1 MHILRVC
8 FFFLF
13 FFFFTPQLCCH
24 LRFHNFLQTRLSEG
38 FLLCGNFSSFTTPSP
53 GWISI
58 PKSFVSFFIFY
69 ILSYFLSKR
78 LGCLSGCLMSSASI
92 QKLFCGSCSTFKWSF
107 DEFVG
112 EKEVSGPIPPPSWD
126 HPNTDFKHNST
137 VIREQTLYDFN
148 NFKPHSFAPTPSFIP
163 GYVPLCL
170 LVYSLWKLEYNLY
183 PAVVWK
189 LYKS

>member
-1 MHILRVC
+1 MPSPHSLVADEKVWATSLLVVAVRSIFCVC
-8 FFFLF
+8 VCVS
-13 FFFFTPQLCCH
+13 FFFFTPQLRCH
-24 LRFHNFLQTRLSEG
+24 LRFHNSLQTCLSEG

-58 PKSFVSFFIFY
+58 PKSFVSVLIFY

-112 EKEVSGPIPPPSWD
+112 EKEVSRPIPPP
-126 HPNTDFKHNST
+126 
-137 VIREQTLYDFN
+137 
-148 NFKPHSFAPTPSFIP
+148 
-163 GYVPLCL
+163 
-170 LVYSLWKLEYNLY
+170 
-183 PAVVWK
+183 
-189 LYKS
+189 